1 MRAGAE
7 APVLDAVRLAVSEA
21 VSNVVMHGYRARP
34 AGAFTVAVVQDG
46 DELRVIVRDQGG
58 GMEPRSD
65 SPGAG
70 FGLPL
75 IESVTESL
83 SVDVATGGG
92 TEVCMTFGLHPLS
105 AA

>member
-1 MRAGAE
+1 MSAGAE

-34 AGAFTVAVVQDG
+34 AGTFTVAVDQDG
-46 DELRVIVRDQGG
+46 DELRVTVRDQGG
-58 GMEPRSD
+58 GMAPRPD

-70 FGLPL
+70 YGLPL

-83 SVDVATGGG
+83 SVNLPPGGG
-92 TEVCMTFGLHPLS
+92 TEVCMTFGLHALS